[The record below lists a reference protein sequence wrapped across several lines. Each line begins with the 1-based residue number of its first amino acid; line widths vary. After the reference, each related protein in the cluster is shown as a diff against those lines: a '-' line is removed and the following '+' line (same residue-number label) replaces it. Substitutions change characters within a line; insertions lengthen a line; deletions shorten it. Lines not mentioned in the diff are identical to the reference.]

1 LPSPCTITTIMKIV
15 AALLLLIS
23 LEAVTAKECCLCDNC
38 ADVAPE
44 KIDMITFSPFEADVV
59 AEEGD
64 EEGADGATTCGE
76 LAFAVL
82 DVEDEEYCALI
93 QEDYQEACCSSGKNV
108 PLKFRVFRKRCI
120 CLTPIIVC
128 FLFVLCRTRGT
139 LRTRRR
145 IHGILDPRCPPA
157 VECCGIHCRP
167 PKQQLQSQSQQ
178 RQCRRSCPGSCAG
191 SSRRARTSSCPGSQQ
206 QCQSQPQQQSQQR
219 Q

>member
-1 LPSPCTITTIMKIV
+1 MKFF
-15 AALLLLIS
+15 AALLLVII

-59 AEEGD
+59 AEEGED
-64 EEGADGATTCGE
+64 DGATTCGE

-120 CLTPIIVC
+120 SLGSTHTARIVC
-128 FLFVLCRTRGT
+128 FLFVVCRTRGT
-139 LRTRRR
+139 F
-145 IHGILDPRCPPA
+145 
-157 VECCGIHCRP
+157 
-167 PKQQLQSQSQQ
+167 
-178 RQCRRSCPGSCAG
+178 
-191 SSRRARTSSCPGSQQ
+191 
-206 QCQSQPQQQSQQR
+206 
-219 Q
+219 